1 MIYLTVEKMNNSALS
16 SSIVAAA
23 VNTAEATTNFTIALS
38 PAGHLYLETSV
49 QAGELATKETV
60 QKIQEF
66 WQDDYAVGLLRLGL
80 IALPAEVTPSISFWQ
95 EFSREFI
102 AQICRYPDV
111 LEIPIKSISIPAPQ
125 DLSSFLEKAP
135 FMSGSEYL
143 NLEVL
148 KNLWLDLNQ
157 ALLCELANYSFN
169 IQNYFSAYHANWNLV
184 GRVCF
189 HLAENKD
196 NAAYP
201 FAFLATYTTRL
212 AGNSQLQHLPLGRAL
227 QEYAGEKNKA
237 LLLALLMPI
246 QKAATASS
254 FIKGLVDSGGIF
266 KPLAWSAQDAYKFLK
281 EIHLFE
287 SAGVIVRVPNWWNA
301 KKPNRPQVAIAIG
314 KNKAH
319 SVGTEALLDFDVQLA
334 LADGEKLSAQ
344 EWQEILAAQGNLIK
358 VKGQWVEVDPEKL
371 KAVLDHWRQVQR
383 EVAQGGLSFAE
394 GMRLLAGFGENS
406 VVDQKNDMVR
416 DWSAIFAGNWLQ
428 EILHSLRNPTVDVDT
443 QLLAVLKEH
452 LQTLLRPYQI
462 IGVRWLWL
470 LYNLKLGGCLADDM
484 GLGKTVQI
492 LSLLL
497 LIKYQEKQKKW
508 EKQEERL
515 LPHLIVVPAS
525 LLGNWQTEIIS
536 FAPSLK
542 FFIAHGSNE
551 NLKQFNPGQLSD
563 YDVIFTT
570 YSFLHRLPWLA
581 KTEWNIIVL
590 DEAQL
595 IKNATAKQTHAA
607 KALFSKVRFIL
618 TGTPIENNLGDL
630 WSLFD
635 FIASGL
641 LGAQKTFGRY
651 GKKLQEQDD
660 NKSKANFFTALRAL
674 VKPYIL
680 RRMKSDKTIISDL
693 PDKTELNAYCS
704 LSKQQI
710 GLYQQAVSEL
720 AKKLEQSTGIERR
733 GAVLAY
739 LLRLKQICN
748 HPCQWLGYGEYE
760 EHASGKFLRL
770 KELCTAIAAK
780 QEKVLV
786 FTQFRE
792 IMPALD
798 KYLVSIFQ
806 KEGLILHGG
815 TNVKQRPELVR
826 LFQQEQGPPFFV
838 LSLKAGG
845 TGLNLTNAAHV
856 IHFDRWWNPAV
867 ENQASDRVYRIG
879 QKKNV
884 LVHKFICSGT
894 IEEKIDAL
902 INDKKTLSREIL
914 SSGKEVILTELS
926 NEELLQVVSLD
937 INRVLG
943 EI

>member
-1 MIYLTVEKMNNSALS
+1 MNNSELS
-16 SSIVAAA
+16 SSTENTIEAA
-23 VNTAEATTNFTIALS
+23 TNFAIALS
-38 PAGHLYLETSV
+38 PTGHLYLETSV
-49 QAGELATKETV
+49 KAGELIAKETA

-66 WQDDYAVGLLRLGL
+66 CQDDYAIGLLRLGL
-80 IALPAEVTPSISFWQ
+80 IALPVELTPSINFWQ

-102 AQICRYPDV
+102 AQLCRHSDV

-135 FMSGSEYL
+135 FMLGSEYL

-157 ALLCELANYSFN
+157 ALLRELANYSFN
-169 IQNYFSAYHANWNLV
+169 LQNYFSAYHANWNLV

-212 AGNSQLQHLPLGRAL
+212 TGTSRLQHLPLGRAL

-254 FIKGLVDSGGIF
+254 FIKGLVDSGSIF
-266 KPLAWSAQDAYKFLK
+266 KPLAWSAQEAYKFLK

-287 SAGVIVRVPNWWNA
+287 SAGVIVRVPNWWNV
-301 KKPNRPQVAIAIG
+301 KKPNRPQVAVAIG

-334 LADGEKLSAQ
+334 LADGEKLNAQ
-344 EWQEILAAQGNLIK
+344 EWQEILAAQDNLIK

-383 EVAQGGLSFAE
+383 EVAKGGLSFSE
-394 GMRLLAGFGENS
+394 GMRLLAGFGES
-406 VVDQKNDMVR
+406 SAADQKNDVVR
-416 DWSAIFAGNWLQ
+416 DWSAISAGNWLQ
-428 EILHSLRNPTVDVDT
+428 EILHALRNPAVNVDA
-443 QLLAVLKEH
+443 QLLVVLKEH
-452 LQTLLRPYQI
+452 LKTLLRPYQI
-462 IGVRWLWL
+462 VGVRWLWL

-484 GLGKTVQI
+484 GLGKTIQI

-497 LIKYQEKQKKW
+497 LIKYQKNQKK
-508 EKQEERL
+508 RA

-525 LLGNWQTEIIS
+525 LLGNWQTEVIS

-542 FFIAHGSNE
+542 FFIAHSSNE
-551 NLKQFNPGQLSD
+551 NLKQFNPEQLPN

-570 YSFLHRLPWLA
+570 YSFLHRLPWLV
-581 KTEWNIIVL
+581 KTAWDVIVL

-595 IKNATAKQTHAA
+595 IKNVTAKQTHAA
-607 KALFSKVRFIL
+607 KVLFSKVRFIL

-641 LGAQKTFGRY
+641 LGAQKTFSRY

-660 NKSKANFFTALRAL
+660 NKSKANFFAALRAL

-710 GLYQQAVSEL
+710 SLYQQAVSEL

-748 HPCQWLGYGEYE
+748 HPCQWLGYGDYE

-792 IMPALD
+792 IIPALA
-798 KYLVSIFQ
+798 KHLTTFFQ
-806 KEGLILHGG
+806 QEGLILHGSI
-815 TNVKQRPELVR
+815 NVKQRSELVR

-845 TGLNLTNAAHV
+845 TGLNLTSAAHV

-867 ENQASDRVYRIG
+867 ENQASDRAYRIG

-902 INDKKTLSREIL
+902 INDKKALSREIL
-914 SSGKEVILTELS
+914 SGDNGVILTELS
-926 NEELLQVVSLD
+926 NEELLHVVSLD

-943 EI
+943 DI